1 MPEIKSEE
9 LRTDTEATL
18 RSDLQIIADM
28 IEPGSR
34 VLDVGCGDGTL
45 LYYLA
50 NRKNVDARGMELG
63 RDGVNSCVTRGLS
76 VVQGDADTD
85 LVDYPDDSFD
95 TVILSQTLQ
104 ENVQPHE
111 VIRQMLR
118 IGKNAIVS
126 FPNFA
131 HWRVRFQLLFLGKM
145 PVTGALHNP
154 WYETPNIHLCT
165 IRDFYAL
172 CETLDVSV
180 TEALTLDKQGRRSR
194 FSGIPWLGNFLGSQ
208 ALFLLTK

>member
-1 MPEIKSEE
+1 MSEIKSAD
-9 LRTDTEATL
+9 LRADPEPTL

-50 NRKNVDARGMELG
+50 NRKSVDARGMELG
-63 RDGVNSCVTRGLS
+63 QDGVNSCVARGLS
-76 VVQGDADTD
+76 VVQGDADKD
-85 LVDYPDDSFD
+85 LVDYPDNSFD

-145 PVTGALHNP
+145 PVTGALRNP

-180 TEALTLDKQGRRSR
+180 TKALTLDKQGRRSR
-194 FSGIPWLGNFLGSQ
+194 FSGIPWLRNFLGSH
-208 ALFLLTK
+208 AVFLLTK